1 MGSVNL
7 SKCLSMKDFVIAAHN
22 RDISNQSLGSKTQ
35 IVCSN
40 FHQVY
45 NTAHAQLDWGLVRW
59 GVEEEEGA
67 GHLSSRQTNG
77 IMNFGS
83 EHVYLYDSSD
93 EEYIPE
99 EELSRGIELSLK

>member
-1 MGSVNL
+1 MGG
-7 SKCLSMKDFVIAAHN
+7 AW
-22 RDISNQSLGSKTQ
+22 RRRGP
-35 IVCSN
+35 
-40 FHQVY
+40 
-45 NTAHAQLDWGLVRW
+45 
-59 GVEEEEGA
+59 GA
-67 GHLSSRQTNG
+67 GHLSQTNG